1 MYSFFL
7 MPGFNH
13 NLVFESGDP
22 FLKGFQEVV
31 FSVSDFER
39 SLHFYQKVCGWK
51 LLKLETDSVA
61 LRKLWSLDDSAEI
74 KEALLYNEGDIEG
87 FLRIVKFEG
96 IKQKRIRSGA
106 HAWDS
111 GGIFDINIRT
121 PDMDSFYP
129 EFLDEGWNGYS
140 DPLRYTFGIYDVS
153 EVLMK
158 GPDGVT
164 IAAMQR
170 YAPPLEGFPHMKKS
184 SRIFNSSFICKDME
198 ITRDFFLN
206 KLGFE
211 MFFQTP
217 GLDRKAGHNV
227 LGIPQNLNKNV
238 TVPVDIVRPD
248 INTYGSIEYLA
259 LKELEGKDC
268 AEFAKPPHLGILML
282 RFPVKDAESYVRRLA
297 DHGVETESGI
307 HMLDLAPYGKLK
319 IFAIRTPD
327 GAWLEFIELLS

>member
-1 MYSFFL
+1 MSNFKHSLSFS
-7 MPGFNH
+7 PD
-13 NLVFESGDP
+13 DP

-39 SLHFYQKVCGWK
+39 SIDFFQKVCGWK
-51 LLKLETDSVA
+51 LLNLETDREG
-61 LRKLWSLDDSAEI
+61 LGKLWQLEESAKV
-74 KEALLYNEGDIEG
+74 KEALLYNEGDVEG

-96 IKQKRIRSGA
+96 VKQERIRSGA

-121 PDMDSFYP
+121 PDMDSFYR

-140 DPLRYTFGIYDVS
+140 DPLRYTFGMYDVS

-158 GPDGVT
+158 GPDGIT
-164 IAAMQR
+164 IATMQR
-170 YAPPLEGFPHMKKS
+170 FAPPLEGFPHMKKS
-184 SRIFNSSFICKDME
+184 SRIFNSSLICKDME

-227 LGIPQNLNKNV
+227 LGIPQNLNKDV

-248 INTYGSIEYLA
+248 INNYGSIEYLE
-259 LKELEGKDC
+259 LKELKGKDC
-268 AEFAKPPHLGILML
+268 SVHAKPPHLGILML
-282 RFPVKDAESYVRRLA
+282 RFPVKDAESYASRLK
-297 DHGVETESGI
+297 DHGIELESGI
-307 HMLDLAPYGKLK
+307 QLLDLPPYGKVK
-319 IFAIRTPD
+319 IFAVRTPD
-327 GAWLEFIELLS
+327 GAWLEFMEPLT